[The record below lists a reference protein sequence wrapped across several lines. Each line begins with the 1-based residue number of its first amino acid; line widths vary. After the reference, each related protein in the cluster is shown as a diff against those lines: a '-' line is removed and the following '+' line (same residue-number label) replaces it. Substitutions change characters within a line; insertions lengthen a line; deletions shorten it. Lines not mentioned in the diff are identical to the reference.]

1 MQSRSF
7 CYLRDLP
14 LGLLFW
20 LDRPLIPEELLLL
33 LLEGA
38 EETLEEFDGAEL
50 FEETLD
56 EGRLIAE
63 LLEEFEV
70 EGRLIEELLEELLD
84 EGRLIAEL
92 LDEPEV
98 EGRLIAE
105 LLEEFL
111 VEGRLIAELPDELFV
126 ALRLVTLLL
135 LEVPYERDEELFTD
149 GLLYVVDREEPELT
163 VPFTEDGFVT
173 VLPVTDPEGLRVVL
187 LFELTE

>member
-20 LDRPLIPEELLLL
+20 LDRPLTPEELPLL

-38 EETLEEFDGAEL
+38 EETLDDPDGAEL
-50 FEETLD
+50 FEET
-56 EGRLIAE
+56 
-63 LLEEFEV
+63 
-70 EGRLIEELLEELLD
+70 LD

-105 LLEEFL
+105 LLDEFL

-126 ALRLVTLLL
+126 AVRLVTLLL